1 MKYNKKQLAY
11 SVRKINE
18 SKSVLLLRMFSFAML
33 LFFAVSAAQ
42 IVSDPLAVKPTV
54 EMGGVFVILMSM
66 ATVGNVTQPNDKET
80 GGNQLS
86 FRLWLTARDQVDT
99 TVAFPMPN
107 ASREIGT
114 TPLKAGEVQHIFEGV
129 ENSLKY
135 SAKGTHGETTS
146 TFDNTMTIIIRY
158 SVATLNFLD
167 EYQGKGFILNY
178 KECEDAA
185 IYQLGTYEKALILK
199 EHEVK
204 KDKDGK
210 YISLTFNNEHWRKE
224 MILTGSLSEAAP
236 ITLAAGATALAIQSG
251 KDVYNLTDGVAAS
264 ATVATVSGL
273 AAADYGRYI
282 TVKAPATKLHASII
296 ADNTV
301 FILVDGTSWT
311 ANPGSQIIF
320 QIMDSSTL
328 IEKSRIQT
336 A

>member
-11 SVRKINE
+11 SVRKINK
-18 SKSVLLLRMFSFAML
+18 SKFGLLLRMFSFAML

-42 IVSDPLAVKPTV
+42 IPANPTSVKPV
-54 EMGGVFVILMSM
+54 MEMGVGMLILLSM
-66 ATVGNVTQPNDKET
+66 AAIGNITQPNDRET

-86 FRLWLTARDQVDT
+86 FQLWLTARDQVDT

-107 ASREIGT
+107 ASREIAT

-135 SAKGTHGETTS
+135 AATGEHGDITS
-146 TFDNTMTIIIRY
+146 TFANTFSIIIRY
-158 SVATLNFLD
+158 SVNALNFLD

-178 KECEDAA
+178 KECEDPL

-199 EHEVK
+199 SYEVK

-210 YISLTFNNEHWRKE
+210 YISLTFANEHWRKE
-224 MILTGSLSEAAP
+224 MILTGSLTVAEP
-236 ITLAAGATALAIQSG
+236 VVLGAGVTNLAIVNGVDTYS
-251 KDVYNLTDGVAAS
+251 LTNGAANI
-264 ATVATVSGL
+264 ATVSGL
-273 AAADYGRYI
+273 AEADYGRYI
-282 TVKAPATKLHASII
+282 TVKAPV
-296 ADNTV
+296 ADGVAPVIPDNAV
-301 FILVDGTSWT
+301 FVLVDGVSWT

-320 QIMDSSTL
+320 QVMDSETL

>member
-18 SKSVLLLRMFSFAML
+18 SKLGLLLRMFSFAML
-33 LFFAVSAAQ
+33 LFFAVSAVLTVA
-42 IVSDPLAVKPTV
+42 DPSNVKPTMQ
-54 EMGGVFVILMSM
+54 MGAGMLILLTM
-66 ATVGNVTQPNDKET
+66 ANIGNITQPNDRET
-80 GGNQLS
+80 AGNQLS
-86 FRLWLTARDQVDT
+86 FQLWLTARDQVDT

-107 ASREIGT
+107 AAREIGT

-135 SAKGTHGETTS
+135 SAKGDHGDITS
-146 TFDNTMTIIIRY
+146 TFENTMSIIIRY
-158 SVATLNFLD
+158 AVDTLNFLD

-178 KECEDAA
+178 KECEDLA

-199 EHEVK
+199 SHEVK

-210 YISLTFNNEHWRKE
+210 YISLTFTNEHWRKE
-224 MILTGSLSEAAP
+224 MILTGSLT
-236 ITLAAGATALAIQSG
+236 TLAPVVIGAAATALAIVNGVDTYS
-251 KDVYNLTDGVAAS
+251 LTNGAATI
-264 ATVATVSGL
+264 ATVTGL
-273 AAADYGRYI
+273 AEADHGRYI
-282 TVKAPATKLHASII
+282 TVKAPAVDGVAPVI
-296 ADNTV
+296 ADSAV
-301 FILVDGTSWT
+301 FVLRDEVSWT

-320 QIMDSSTL
+320 QVMDSDTL

>member
-1 MKYNKKQLAY
+1 MKYNKRQLAY

-18 SKSVLLLRMFSFAML
+18 SKFGLLLRMFSFTML

-42 IVSDPLAVKPTV
+42 IPSDPSAVKPTV
-54 EMGGVFVILMSM
+54 EMGGVMLILLTM
-66 ATVGNVTQPNDKET
+66 AAIGNITQPNDRET

-86 FRLWLTARDQVDT
+86 FQLWLTARDQIDT

-107 ASREIGT
+107 ASREIAT

-135 SAKGTHGETTS
+135 SAKGDHGDITS
-146 TFDNTMTIIIRY
+146 TFENTMSIIIRY
-158 SVATLNFLD
+158 SVAALNFLD

-178 KECEDAA
+178 KECEDPL

-199 EHEVK
+199 GHEVK

-210 YISLTFNNEHWRKE
+210 YISLTFANEHWRKE
-224 MILTGSLSEAAP
+224 MILTGSLTVAEP
-236 ITLAAGATALAIQSG
+236 VVLGAGVTNLAIQNG
-251 KDVYNLTDGVAAS
+251 VDTYTLTNGAA
-264 ATVATVSGL
+264 TIITISGL
-273 AAADYGRYI
+273 AEADHGRYI
-282 TVKAPATKLHASII
+282 TIKAPAADGVAPII
-296 ADNTV
+296 EDNTAFV
-301 FILVDGTSWT
+301 LRDEVTWT

-320 QIMDSSTL
+320 QVMDSDTL
-328 IEKSRIQT
+328 VEKSRIQT